1 MSSPVKCELDGS
13 FHSPKIPRLQPG
25 EDVNFAITAWD
36 RGYEAG
42 AEDRGMFHG

>member
-1 MSSPVKCELDGS
+1 MIAALIIAALLAGVLLGAATVS
-13 FHSPKIPRLQPG
+13 I
-25 EDVNFAITAWD
+25 FAITAWD